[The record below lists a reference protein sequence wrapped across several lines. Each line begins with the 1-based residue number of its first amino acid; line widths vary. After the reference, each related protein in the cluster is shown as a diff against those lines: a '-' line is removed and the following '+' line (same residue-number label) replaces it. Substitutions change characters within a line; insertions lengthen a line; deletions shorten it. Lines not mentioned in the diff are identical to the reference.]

1 MGQGQSTCL
10 LVQLE
15 RSTYSPTE
23 LVRGTV
29 YFNVSEAFE
38 TDALVLR
45 VIGEEHA
52 RWTEECYTGLDYDES
67 TYRGR
72 TQLIGHETTLI
83 EKGLVEPGSYAF
95 PFQFVL
101 PSSLPGSLEWDQKN
115 CTKAS
120 LRMRSGRAA
129 IAYSVQAICVKPGRL
144 DRNIKSEPL
153 PFKVLPVSS
162 VPYTGPA
169 EFKDSQTSMVCGC
182 FPRGGISGSL
192 LLPTNVAHVGSVLLI
207 KGHLENKATAP
218 IKKVLIHLVQ
228 RTSLRSNSGKSYSGF
243 ITHVT
248 EVDVDCP
255 QASLQPGSSTKLEC
269 KVPVPL
275 SIPPSFFGRHIQIDY
290 TIELLGKMDS
300 LTHSFR
306 MDAPIIISSSPP
318 QMLPGP
324 IPSTTPG
331 SGSIPSSLPPKTA
344 GDLPQSYGG
353 VALPSKAAAPALDP
367 HPPLST
373 VSPGPPHPALPQANG
388 GEAQPCYSYPPMQAP
403 PNWYPSIQKTAY
415 LDLSTPSATNAK
427 WADGDNDDNDDGFK

>member
-1 MGQGQSTCL
+1 MQSAWRIKKRL
-10 LVQLE
+10 
-15 RSTYSPTE
+15 S
-23 LVRGTV
+23 
-29 YFNVSEAFE
+29 
-38 TDALVLR
+38 DA
-45 VIGEEHA
+45 E
-52 RWTEECYTGLDYDES
+52 
-67 TYRGR
+67 
-72 TQLIGHETTLI
+72 Q
-83 EKGLVEPGSYAF
+83 
-95 PFQFVL
+95 
-101 PSSLPGSLEWDQKN
+101 
-115 CTKAS
+115 
-120 LRMRSGRAA
+120 
-129 IAYSVQAICVKPGRL
+129 
-144 DRNIKSEPL
+144 
-153 PFKVLPVSS
+153 
-162 VPYTGPA
+162 
-169 EFKDSQTSMVCGC
+169 
-182 FPRGGISGSL
+182 
-192 LLPTNVAHVGSVLLI
+192 SVLLPSADDKI
-207 KGHLENKATAP
+207 
-218 IKKVLIHLVQ
+218 
-228 RTSLRSNSGKSYSGF
+228 SS
-243 ITHVT
+243 THNRC

-403 PNWYPSIQKTAY
+403 PNCWGEAANIESLSGFCALFWDVVGLLLSFAETIVVKKLYLQAKRGRKCVCFVLRAIPGPCLFRLGVNVSNAREGLQGIFTPPCLARLQLLLTVMLMYPSIQKTAY